1 MYKELMR
8 KQVELEK
15 ELTII
20 IQQKWELNKQLK
32 PIRKAIKEKE
42 LEDKTK
48 KTLDILNDITNEEL
62 RI

>member
-48 KTLDILNDITNEEL
+48 KTLAY
-62 RI
+62 